1 MKRLIAV
8 SDSHGNAK
16 AVEKLLPLI
25 KENHY
30 FVHLGDGLSDL
41 RAVLDECAKKT
52 YFCSGNCDFYS
63 GVSDEGILEIE
74 KVKIFYCHGHGYGVK
89 GGLSALAKKAKE
101 CGCQLAL
108 YGHTHRAGV
117 CEIDGVTL
125 VNPGSLRYPFGE
137 GGSYAYIVI
146 NGEKITAVIVG
157 ESVG

>member
-30 FVHLGDGLSDL
+30 FLHLGDGLSDL
-41 RAVLDECAKKT
+41 RSVLDECPKKT
-52 YFCSGNCDFYS
+52 YFCAGNCDFYP
-63 GVSDEGILEIE
+63 GVLDEGVLEVE
-74 KVKIFYCHGHGYGVK
+74 NVKIFYCHGHRYGVK
-89 GGLSALAKKAKE
+89 GGLSSLAYRAKE
-101 CGCQLAL
+101 LDCSVAL
-108 YGHTHRAGV
+108 YGHTHQAGV
-117 CEIDGVTL
+117 KEIDGVTL

-137 GGSYAYIVI
+137 GGSYVYIVI

-157 ESVG
+157 ENVG

>member
-30 FVHLGDGLSDL
+30 FLHLGDGLSDL
-41 RAVLDECAKKT
+41 RAVLEEFPKKT
-52 YFCSGNCDFYS
+52 YFCLGNCDFYG
-63 GVSDEGILEIE
+63 GVSDEGILEVE
-74 KVKIFYCHGHGYGVK
+74 QVKIFYCHGHRYGVK
-89 GGLSALAKKAKE
+89 GGLGALAKRAKE
-101 CGCQLAL
+101 LDCQLAL
-108 YGHTHRAGV
+108 YGHTHQAGV
-117 CEIDGVTL
+117 LEIDGVTL

-157 ESVG
+157 ECVG

>member
-16 AVEKLLPLI
+16 GIEKLLPLI

-41 RAVLDECAKKT
+41 KVALDECSKKT
-52 YFCSGNCDFYS
+52 YFCSGNCDFYP
-63 GVSDEGILEIE
+63 GVLDEDILEIE
-74 KVKIFYCHGHGYGVK
+74 GVKIFYCHGHRYGVK
-89 GGLSALAKKAKE
+89 GGLGSLAKRAKE
-101 CGCQLAL
+101 LGCSLAL
-108 YGHTHRAGV
+108 YGHTHQAGV
-117 CEIDGVTL
+117 SEIDGVTL

-146 NGEKITAVIVG
+146 NGEKITAVIVR
-157 ESVG
+157 ESLQ

>member
-1 MKRLIAV
+1 MKRLIVV

-30 FVHLGDGLSDL
+30 FVHLGDGISDL
-41 RAVLDECAKKT
+41 RAVLENFPKKT
-52 YFCSGNCDFYS
+52 YFCLGNCDFYG
-63 GVSDEGILEIE
+63 GVSDEGILEVE
-74 KVKIFYCHGHGYGVK
+74 DVKIFYCHGHRYGVK
-89 GGLSALAKKAKE
+89 SGLGALAKRAKE
-101 CGCQLAL
+101 LGCHIAL
-108 YGHTHRAGV
+108 YGHTHQAGIT
-117 CEIDGVTL
+117 EIDGVTL

-137 GGSYAYIVI
+137 GGSYAYVVI